1 MVYGE
6 IAGQRGEGNVP
17 GVSAEVRKQ
26 MEGNVLG
33 AGSVEGSWRG
43 GGWYACEEK
52 SVEVD
57 GRGWVGRGGMQ
68 V

>member
-1 MVYGE
+1 M
-6 IAGQRGEGNVP
+6 RGEGNVL
-17 GVSAEVRKQ
+17 GVAAEVRKQ

-33 AGSVEGSWRG
+33 AGSVEGSWGG
-43 GGWYACEEK
+43 GGWYVCEGK
-52 SVEVD
+52 SVEGG